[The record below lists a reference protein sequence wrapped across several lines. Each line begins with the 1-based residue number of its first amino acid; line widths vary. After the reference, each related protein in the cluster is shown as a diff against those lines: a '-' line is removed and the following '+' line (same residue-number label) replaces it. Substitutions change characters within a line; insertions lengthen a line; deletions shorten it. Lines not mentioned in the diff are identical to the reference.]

1 MTVKE
6 YADYIIEGN
15 DITKEDAM
23 FLAETATDE
32 LAFEADR
39 LRKHF
44 CGNTFDMCTIINA
57 KSGKCSENCKYCAQ
71 SSHYTTKAEEYPLLP
86 ASDIAREAKRNEE
99 QGVVRFSIV
108 TSGRKLTDSEVDSV
122 CGSVREIKRETGIE
136 VCASHGLLSEAQFR
150 KLKDA
155 GVTRIHN
162 NLETSRKNFP
172 NICTTHTYDDKIE
185 AVKAAMRAGLNV
197 CSGGIIG
204 MGETMEDRIDMIL
217 DIRGLG
223 IRSVPVNILNPIPG
237 TPYEH
242 LERIT
247 YDDIIRTVAVFRFVN
262 PRASIRMAGGRGL
275 LPDKGKRAFVSGA
288 NAAISGDMLTTAGI
302 TVDTDIKMLKELG
315 YEVKL
320 DYE

>member
-15 DITKEDAM
+15 DITKEDAL
-23 FLAETATDE
+23 FLAGSDIDA
-32 LAFEADR
+32 LAHEADR

-71 SSHYTTKAEEYPLLP
+71 SSHYATKAEEYPLLP
-86 ASDIAREAKRNEE
+86 VSEIVREARRNEE
-99 QGVVRFSIV
+99 QGVVRFSVV
-108 TSGRKLTDSEVDSV
+108 TSGRSLTDSEVDSV
-122 CGSVREIKRETGIE
+122 CESFRAIKRETGIE
-136 VCASHGLLSEAQFR
+136 VCASHGLLDEGQFR

-217 DIRGLG
+217 DIRSLG

-237 TPYEH
+237 TPYES
-242 LERIT
+242 LVKIT
-247 YDDIIRTVAVFRFVN
+247 YDEIIRTIAVFRFIN
-262 PRASIRMAGGRGL
+262 PGASIRMAGGRGL

-288 NAAISGDMLTTAGI
+288 NAAISGDMLTTSGI
-302 TVDTDIKMLKELG
+302 TVDTDIKMIKELG